1 MSNITFVGLDVH
13 NESITA
19 AILVPG
25 SDEPQVLKLPADLM
39 KVRQLFIRLSD
50 KGPVRACYEA
60 SGAGFVLQRSL
71 ATGGF
76 HCDVIAPSLI
86 PRKAG
91 DHRDFKIELK
101 AAPPANTKL
110 WAALYEDKDG
120 DAKLDKAKDV
130 AFWPGAK
137 LPYENNFVIE

>member
-1 MSNITFVGLDVH
+1 MPARASASG
-13 NESITA
+13 
-19 AILVPG
+19 VPG
-25 SDEPQVLKLPADLM
+25 MAHVSGSGDGTADGKPAGDPL
-39 KVRQLFIRLSD
+39 
-50 KGPVRACYEA
+50 GN
-60 SGAGFVLQRSL
+60 
-71 ATGGF
+71 
-76 HCDVIAPSLI
+76 IAL
-86 PRKAG
+86 KAG